1 MKTSGNL
8 TLSKKL
14 VLNFALLGLLAAII
28 AVICIVNI
36 NDAEQS
42 AKDTYQ
48 YDVGPIDTLGA
59 AGVDYQSIRI
69 NLRDALLAPNKS
81 EAAEFASAVR
91 DSHKKLEEYL
101 ARIDKTVRSGGHRA
115 VFTKVVD
122 EVKQYAGWENKV
134 IAAAQDGKR
143 EEGFDLLHSE
153 EYRSLTKSI
162 AGGLEKLKENKA
174 VSAQKR
180 LARDLGKGSS
190 SKIIMMALAFFG
202 LAGGVLL
209 GWLISSGVKRQLGG
223 DPSEVV
229 AITNQ
234 VALGNLAVDLDM
246 RDMRDDSLMAAMKQM
261 ADNLRNIVSQTVGIS
276 TGITLAAQQLKTTS
290 EEIATS
296 AEQVA
301 SQAGTVATASEE
313 MAATSSD
320 IARNCTMAADA
331 SQQSTES
338 ANLGIKVVQE
348 TITGMSIIAD
358 RVNQTSSTIEA
369 LGARSEQIGAIIGT
383 IEDIADQTNL
393 LALNA
398 AIEAARAGEQGRGF
412 AVVADEVRAL
422 AERTTKATKE
432 IGTMIKAIQEETKEA
447 VNAMGDG
454 VIEVEKGAVSSKK
467 SGQALEEILLRI
479 NEVSMQISQVATA
492 TEQQTATT
500 NEVTCNVQQITG
512 VARHTAKGAEET
524 SCAAAQLTEQA
535 QKLQAL
541 VGYFKLK

>member
-1 MKTSGNL
+1 MGKNNL

-14 VLNFALLGLLAAII
+14 ILNFTVLGLLAAII
-28 AVICIVNI
+28 AVIGIVNI

-42 AKDTYQ
+42 AQETYQ

-81 EAAEFASAVR
+81 EAEEFASAVR

-101 ARIDKTVRSGGHRA
+101 ARIDKTVRASGHRA
-115 VFTKVVD
+115 VFIKVVD
-122 EVKQYAGWENKV
+122 EVKQYADWESKV

-153 EYRSLTKSI
+153 QYRSLTKSI
-162 AGGLEKLKENKA
+162 TGGLEELKKNKA
-174 VSAQKR
+174 VSAEKR
-180 LARDLGKGSS
+180 LAKDLAKGSR
-190 SKIIMMALAFFG
+190 SKIIMMALAFLG

-234 VALGNLAVDLDM
+234 VAMGNLAVDIDL
-246 RDMRDDSLMAAMKQM
+246 RGKRDDSLMAAMKQM

-276 TGITLAAQQLKTTS
+276 TGIALAAQQLKTTS

-313 MAATSSD
+313 MAATSCD

-331 SQQSTES
+331 SKQSTES

-348 TITGMSIIAD
+348 TITGMGIIAD
-358 RVNQTSSTIEA
+358 RVGQTSTTIEA

-432 IGTMIKAIQEETKEA
+432 IGIMIKAIQNETKEA
-447 VNAMGDG
+447 VNAMGEG

-500 NEVTCNVQQITG
+500 NEVTSNVQQITG
-512 VARHTAKGAEET
+512 VAHHTAKGAEET
-524 SCAAAQLTEQA
+524 SCAAAQLTDQA
-535 QKLQAL
+535 QQLQTL
-541 VGYFKLK
+541 VGYFKL